1 MVKKILDQW
10 EIATHPTAIQG
21 LACFGWINSFW
32 AEVWRWTLNSH
43 ISIDLLSEISLQV
56 LWTYKVFIQKM
67 LKITSWVDSEKIHV
81 PERRQ
86 RVPRAIIDVDG
97 DTSPNRPAIK
107 PLHRQTP
114 WLFFSWLFSWGWSAR
129 QNLRRLDRAAT
140 KKAQAWIFWKFLCF
154 KSVITAVY

>member
-32 AEVWRWTLNSH
+32 AEVWRRTLNSH
-43 ISIDLLSEISLQV
+43 ISIDFLSEISLQV

-114 WLFFSWLFSWGWSAR
+114 WLFFHDSSVEDGALDKIWEGWTER
-129 QNLRRLDRAAT
+129 PLERL
-140 KKAQAWIFWKFLCF
+140 KHEHFGSSCVLSQL
-154 KSVITAVY
+154 